1 MEEKSTQ
8 MKNENSKNELVE
20 NIKNSREVQQ
30 WVHIGLKI
38 IPISSTPHDIFTP
51 QQYADIHL

>member
-20 NIKNSREVQQ
+20 NIKNSRKVQQ

-38 IPISSTPHDIFTP
+38 IPISPTPHP
-51 QQYADIHL
+51 CLP